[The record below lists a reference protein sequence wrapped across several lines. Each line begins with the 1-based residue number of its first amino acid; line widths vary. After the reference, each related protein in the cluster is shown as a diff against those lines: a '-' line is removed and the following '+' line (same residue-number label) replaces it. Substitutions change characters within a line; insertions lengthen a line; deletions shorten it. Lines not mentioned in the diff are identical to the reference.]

1 MARPSIRFFP
11 FAFVPCPLSA
21 PRLTRLPLRPVRPA
35 SRTAGTYRP
44 FGSGPSGV
52 NSTPKYTTKSSSST
66 ISILLRPTSL
76 ILIFVPIL
84 TGFLG
89 VWQLKRLRWKLD
101 LIEEVD
107 RNLHKEPMLLPANI
121 NLDALPEFAFRRVL
135 IKGHFDGPPILLGPQ
150 TYEGFPGYHL
160 ILPFL
165 RSDGG
170 STLLVNRGFITTTRA
185 NAIRA
190 GTQVPP
196 GLTLDKEGKLVGT
209 GEEVVLEGL
218 LPKTGEKTVW
228 MHENKPETNEWFWK
242 DVEKM
247 AEVAGGEEKGV
258 QPVLVDVIA
267 EPDQSPT
274 LLMQQG
280 IPVGRPAHVEL
291 RNQHAQYAAI
301 WLSLS
306 ASTTVMLG
314 YILTRGKGKPK
325 TRRPKLY

>member
-1 MARPSIRFFP
+1 MRYKVLTE
-11 FAFVPCPLSA
+11 FVL
-21 PRLTRLPLRPVRPA
+21 
-35 SRTAGTYRP
+35 G
-44 FGSGPSGV
+44 
-52 NSTPKYTTKSSSST
+52 
-66 ISILLRPTSL
+66 IS
-76 ILIFVPIL
+76 
-84 TGFLG
+84 
-89 VWQLKRLRWKLD
+89 
-101 LIEEVD
+101 
-107 RNLHKEPMLLPANI
+107 
-121 NLDALPEFAFRRVL
+121 LDALPEFSFRRVL

-170 STLLVNRGFITTTRA
+170 STILVNRGFITTTRA
-185 NAIRA
+185 NSIRA

-267 EPDQSPT
+267 GVFLSSQKIEPETGNSWVWMWD
-274 LLMQQG
+274 
-280 IPVGRPAHVEL
+280 
-291 RNQHAQYAAI
+291 
-301 WLSLS
+301 
-306 ASTTVMLG
+306 
-314 YILTRGKGKPK
+314 
-325 TRRPKLY
+325 